1 MNPKIT
7 FVNTDLKINHEKLD
21 HDMYQITVSDFVS
34 EVNKSK
40 QDNNIYFFKDLNH
53 FLNINIDRI
62 DTTNAIFFYFNS
74 YQDVEEGLLRSTN
87 KDISAICDKIK
98 TEYFLNDV
106 IHMSTLIKQEFCPKQ
121 CKSVFCHVESR
132 HEDIDNVSDLLG
144 KFISHYYNDISKL
157 EFFEFNLVL
166 RELLTN
172 AVKHGNKLDMTK
184 DIIFAVFLN
193 IHEGRIGFAVKDE
206 GEGFDFKEHLHL
218 IEKDELRINER
229 GLFLI
234 NEFCNKIYSKNN
246 LIIVELKK

>member
-1 MNPKIT
+1 MYPKIT
-7 FVNTDLKINHEKLD
+7 FVNTDLKANHKKLD
-21 HDMYQITVSDFVS
+21 QNMDQLTVSDFVS
-34 EVNKSK
+34 EVN
-40 QDNNIYFFKDLNH
+40 NCAKDDTVYIFENLNH

-62 DTTNAIFFYFNS
+62 IAFNTIFFYFNS
-74 YQDVEEGLLRSTN
+74 YQDVIDGLSRSTN

-98 TEYFLNDV
+98 TEHLLKDV
-106 IHMSTLIKQEFCPKQ
+106 VHMSTLIKQEFCHNQ
-121 CKSVFCHVESR
+121 CKSVFCHVESC

-144 KFISHYYNDISKL
+144 KFINNHYRDITKL

-172 AVKHGNKLDMTK
+172 AVKHGNKLDKTK

-193 IHEGRIGFAVKDE
+193 IDEGRIGFAVKDE
-206 GEGFDFKEHLHL
+206 GEGFDFKGHLHS

-234 NEFCNKIYSKNN
+234 NEFCNKIYSNNN